1 MKKSATQARKQTLD
15 RDPANITVEAED
27 ISGVVGADHGH
38 DLAQL
43 VWKYFGE
50 EITDIGTGGF
60 ERLKPE
66 GKSAKT
72 AVTNQERKEV
82 VRCVI
87 DHVVVA
93 ATKARVD
100 ATIFW
105 KSGSQTPLS
114 IWRGAGRYNLI
125 RELYAEKLTV
135 LEIKER
141 LAARTTS
148 TGLTAGRLY
157 MILHKLGLRP
167 NRFSAAYLLLGQKAA
182 DLHREG
188 RSLEW
193 IARHFNEQGFA
204 SASGKSWT
212 RNMVFGLHREVGGK
226 TELLENIHRSAM
238 ADALR
243 RGLSYREIA
252 SEFNEKKIRRRGRQ
266 LWTERNINKRWFD
279 LTRLQRTRAQKGL
292 TSTEPSVPI
301 VLPRSA

>member
-43 VWKYFGE
+43 VWKYF
-50 EITDIGTGGF
+50 GGF

-279 LTRLQRTRAQKGL
+279 LT
-292 TSTEPSVPI
+292 STEPSVPI